1 MNYKLYI
8 SNIIMTNIYNKLN
21 INLKEKIDKVIYKN
35 NKYFFKK
42 NVKEILVYVSKRKHL
57 IRYIKDY
64 YNRLYKYEKY
74 KILKNDLL
82 EFIEFYF
89 QDQYFVFMNKLFKD
103 NLIEKMNDYKY
114 FCNKILNNLPYEAL
128 KNRFMNYRGLYYPT
142 VNGIGF

>member
-42 NVKEILVYVSKRKHL
+42 NIKEILVYVSKRKHL

-82 EFIEFYF
+82 E
-89 QDQYFVFMNKLFKD
+89 
-103 NLIEKMNDYKY
+103 NL
-114 FCNKILNNLPYEAL
+114 
-128 KNRFMNYRGLYYPT
+128 
-142 VNGIGF
+142 